1 MCSLDRN
8 SKITRFW
15 VFTPV
20 GKGKIPKNRFL
31 MRLASVGMVFL
42 LLGCCGTIAFPQ
54 GDSASLIDPT
64 RSVMEL
70 GRDYAVIQYFTTTP
84 CETRVQ
90 IRQGN
95 LPATAWQPDNLKQD
109 LWKDRS
115 VRVVRGEPGI
125 RTYHRIRI
133 DGLKPG
139 TRYYYRVYDPDCQP
153 TAEERRWCADP
164 PWRREYAFA
173 TLAPQG
179 YKTIIHLPV
188 KVLLVTNV
196 VNVESAYADPNNPA
210 PPPAPFSQEEL
221 ARIREEYAI
230 ASRYFW
236 VNSGMRVWVD
246 FRIFVDDRWQRWGP
260 EPAQAEG
267 FYKGLPLS
275 RAYPGVDFAPPG
287 GGAFTIFDTKDPLQ
301 VYLTP
306 VYEEQPYAGQIEQAF
321 PRRWNPQAKR
331 WEFYNSGGGTFG
343 VDSFPDGIPARS
355 QFLGGGDTAWLAT
368 HEFHHQMESYGAF
381 SLANREDERIV
392 FNHPEP
398 RYRRVN
404 PDGSISQN
412 AWNTAG
418 RHGEH
423 WNVMAYWDRT
433 LTDSQRLRLYFGE
446 AITVRDSDRDGFPD
460 DDPRLPLDEKR
471 FGSDPRKAKTDGQLN
486 DLRKAMLST
495 WAPAPLQKTFVKPA
509 FQSRMPN
516 PRNPDSD
523 GDGLPDTVDPYPLYP
538 WVPLIPYRRIHL
550 DGKVSEWD
558 AIPPAGVLDQD
569 GRKLVF
575 KQAHDGDYYYALFIV
590 QGGWARLHIGYDGE
604 GKGIYSGEGTFW
616 LEIRDGEPPS
626 VRVSSGKVEG
636 LLSQT
641 ARTPD
646 GKAVIEIAIP
656 NGSESPWFWLGG
668 GREIGVSISLYTAR
682 GTGYSVYEPYDLFY
696 ARMME
701 PVGTLPP
708 PADAPEE
715 LATEHATARY
725 TPAQSEG
732 LVVGAGW
739 RVEGDA
745 WVHEGHDESLLRIP
759 NLNATEFDLWVR
771 FEAQQDGVL
780 GAFLTTTTEMNAGRD
795 YIVFVGGYQNTRT
808 RFRLFGAE
816 VGDSEVRMT
825 PGVHMLQ
832 LSRRN
837 GWVWALFDGKPILW
851 ARDPNPQAIIGTLAL
866 IGGYD
871 GKQRVYEIRVRVKP

>member
-1 MCSLDRN
+1 
-8 SKITRFW
+8 
-15 VFTPV
+15 
-20 GKGKIPKNRFL
+20 
-31 MRLASVGMVFL
+31 MRMVSVGIVPL
-42 LLGCCGTIAFPQ
+42 LLGYCVAIALPQ
-54 GDSASLIDPT
+54 SDSAPLTDPT
-64 RSVMEL
+64 RPVMEL
-70 GRDYAVIQYFTTTP
+70 GRDYAVLQYFTTTP

-90 IRQGN
+90 IRQDN
-95 LPATAWQPDNLKQD
+95 LPATAWRPDNLKQD
-109 LWKDRS
+109 PWKDRS
-115 VRVVRGEPGI
+115 VRVVRGEPGV

-133 DGLKPG
+133 AGLKPG
-139 TRYYYRVYDPDCQP
+139 TRYYYRVYDPGCQP
-153 TAEERRWCADP
+153 TAEERRWGAVP

-173 TLAPQG
+173 TLAPPG
-179 YKTIIHLPV
+179 SKTIIHLPV
-188 KVLLVTNV
+188 KVLLITNV
-196 VNVESAYADPNNPA
+196 VNVESAYADPSNPA
-210 PPPAPFSQEEL
+210 PPPASLSPEEVE
-221 ARIREEYAI
+221 RIRKEYAI
-230 ASRYFW
+230 ASHYFW
-236 VNSGMRVWVD
+236 VNSGMRLWVD
-246 FRIFVDDRWQRWGP
+246 FHIFVDDRWQRWGP
-260 EPAQAEG
+260 EPAHAEG

-275 RAYPGVDFAPPG
+275 RAYAGVDFAPPG
-287 GGAFTIFDTKDPLQ
+287 GGAFTILNTKDPLQ
-301 VYLTP
+301 VHLTP

-368 HEFHHQMESYGAF
+368 HEFHHQLESFSAF

-404 PDGSISQN
+404 PDGSTSQN

-433 LTDSQRLRLYFGE
+433 LTDLQWLRFYFGE

-471 FGSDPRKAKTDGQLN
+471 FGSDPRHPRTDGQMN
-486 DLRKAMLST
+486 DVHKAMLST
-495 WAPAPLQKTFVKPA
+495 WAPAPLQNTFVKPA

-538 WVPLIPYRRIHL
+538 WVPLIPYTRIHL
-550 DGKVSEWD
+550 DGSANEWE
-558 AIPPAGVLDQD
+558 AIPPAGELDQD

-575 KQAHDGDYYYALFIV
+575 KQAHDGDHYYALFIV
-590 QGGWARLHIGYDGE
+590 QGEWAHLHIGYDGE
-604 GKGIYSGEGTFW
+604 GKGIFSGEGTFW
-616 LEIRDGEPPS
+616 LEIRNGEPPS

-636 LLSQT
+636 LQSKT
-641 ARTPD
+641 AHTPD
-646 GKAVIEIAIP
+646 GKAVIEIAVP
-656 NGSESPWFWLGG
+656 NSSGSPWFWMGG
-668 GREIGVSISLYTAR
+668 GREIGVSISLYTAQ

-715 LATEHATARY
+715 LAIEQAPARY

-732 LVVGAGW
+732 LVMGADW
-739 RVEGDA
+739 RVESDA
-745 WVHEGHDESLLRIP
+745 WVYEGHDESHLRIP
-759 NLNATEFDLWVR
+759 NLKATEFDLWVR

-780 GAFLTTTTEMNAGRD
+780 GAFLPTTTEMNAGRD

-825 PGVHMLQ
+825 PGVHTLQ

-851 ARDPNPQAIIGTLAL
+851 ARDPNPQAVIGTLAL
-866 IGGYD
+866 IGGYN
-871 GKQRVYEIRVRVKP
+871 GKQRVYEIRVRVKGR